1 MKRAKTNVV
10 MVINEVRVAM
20 YEYGRRLVER
30 GVIDDVQEV
39 FMVTDEELDQLRA
52 DPDSFTTVISDRWA
66 QYRELFDYEPV
77 FIVNGRVPSLDEMTD
92 DGKDVGTAIE
102 GTVLTGAAGS
112 GAPRA
117 VVPGSSSTWPTRRA
131 SSPATCSLRPR
142 PTRRGALFVS
152 AAAVVVN
159 VGREATR

>member
-1 MKRAKTNVV
+1 MSAKTNVV

-77 FIVNGRVPSLDEMTD
+77 FIVNGWCR
-92 DGKDVGTAIE
+92 
-102 GTVLTGAAGS
+102 
-112 GAPRA
+112 R
-117 VVPGSSSTWPTRRA
+117 STR
-131 SSPATCSLRPR
+131 
-142 PTRRGALFVS
+142 
-152 AAAVVVN
+152 
-159 VGREATR
+159 